1 MSQKSLYDFET
12 EQIDKMFDCK
22 NYLFKNSK
30 HEKVILESDT
40 GVKMVRHII
49 YKPAD
54 VSVYQRLALINNPY
68 LCRIYEISESTEAY
82 TIYEEFCDGMT
93 LTDYANGETLA
104 EHDALNITC
113 SICQGLYALHNSGI
127 VHRDIKPDNIIICDD
142 NNVKIIDF
150 DISKIY
156 KSNQRSDTQTLGTVG
171 FAAPEQFGMQQS
183 DARTDLYSLAVLLNV
198 LLTGEHPSVKMFEN
212 KKILKVIKKCL
223 SINPDDRYS
232 TAEELYNVL
241 NKIRRKLKY
250 EKMS

>member
-1 MSQKSLYDFET
+1 MSQKAYMILKQNRST
-12 EQIDKMFDCK
+12 KCSTAKTI
-22 NYLFKNSK
+22 YLKTASTK
-30 HEKVILESDT
+30 KVILESDT

-183 DARTDLYSLAVLLNV
+183 DARTDLYSLAVL
-198 LLTGEHPSVKMFEN
+198 ERSF
-212 KKILKVIKKCL
+212 
-223 SINPDDRYS
+223 DR
-232 TAEELYNVL
+232 
-241 NKIRRKLKY
+241 
-250 EKMS
+250 

>member
-68 LCRIYEISESTEAY
+68 LCRIYEIS
-82 TIYEEFCDGMT
+82 DGMT

-198 LLTGEHPSVKMFEN
+198 LLTGEHPSVKMCEN
-212 KKILKVIKKCL
+212 KKLLKIIKKSL
-223 SINPDDRYS
+223 SINPSDRYS
-232 TAEELYNVL
+232 SAEEMFKALDKV
-241 NKIRRKLKY
+241 RRHLK
-250 EKMS
+250 K

>member
-93 LTDYANGETLA
+93 LTDYANGETLT

-113 SICQGLYALHNSGI
+113 SISCASVLPS
-127 VHRDIKPDNIIICDD
+127 
-142 NNVKIIDF
+142 
-150 DISKIY
+150 S
-156 KSNQRSDTQTLGTVG
+156 RSR
-171 FAAPEQFGMQQS
+171 MQS
-183 DARTDLYSLAVLLNV
+183 
-198 LLTGEHPSVKMFEN
+198 P
-212 KKILKVIKKCL
+212 
-223 SINPDDRYS
+223 S
-232 TAEELYNVL
+232 TAAASSGTSLMQ
-241 NKIRRKLKY
+241 RPSSGQTM
-250 EKMS
+250 EKNMKCWAWGPLPFFRNTSAGE

>member
-142 NNVKIIDF
+142 NNVSHIIILSGF
-150 DISKIY
+150 IS
-156 KSNQRSDTQTLGTVG
+156 R
-171 FAAPEQFGMQQS
+171 
-183 DARTDLYSLAVLLNV
+183 
-198 LLTGEHPSVKMFEN
+198 
-212 KKILKVIKKCL
+212 
-223 SINPDDRYS
+223 
-232 TAEELYNVL
+232 
-241 NKIRRKLKY
+241 
-250 EKMS
+250 